1 VRVAALADVHG
12 NAPALAGVLEEV
24 EREAP
29 DLVVFCGDLT
39 WGSLPQETLALVR
52 GLEIPARFVRGNA
65 DRALLELRN
74 GEIESPTDRGR
85 WMLAQHLEEDLA
97 LLGTFEPTVLVE
109 IDGVGAT
116 CFSHGSPRSDE
127 ECVTERTPPQRVHE
141 FMEGVAAGV
150 VVTAH
155 VHVSYERTVD
165 GVWLVGPGSVGLPCE
180 GLSGAGAYWALLGPD
195 VELRRTEYEVETAV
209 LRMRETDDP
218 RADEI
223 TEMML
228 SPPSRDD
235 AITDAEERVFAG

>member
-1 VRVAALADVHG
+1 
-12 NAPALAGVLEEV
+12 
-24 EREAP
+24 
-29 DLVVFCGDLT
+29 
-39 WGSLPQETLALVR
+39 
-52 GLEIPARFVRGNA
+52 
-65 DRALLELRN
+65 
-74 GEIESPTDRGR
+74 
-85 WMLAQHLEEDLA
+85 MLAQHFEEDLA
-97 LLGTFEPTVLVE
+97 LLAFEPTVLVE

-127 ECVTERTPPQRVHE
+127 ECVTERTPPQRVRE
-141 FMEGVAAGV
+141 FMEGVDAGV

-180 GLSGAGAYWALLGPD
+180 GRSGAGAYWALLGPD
-195 VELRRTEYEVETAV
+195 VELRRTEYEVETAIS
-209 LRMRETDDP
+209 RMRETDDP
-218 RADEI
+218 RVDEI